1 MRSVNDMNPAAP
13 PVEAP
18 PRPGKGWRVWACI
31 AIAAFWILAPFLSAL
46 AWACILAHVT
56 WPMHS
61 RLMRMMPTLPKTGAV
76 LSTAAVAT
84 AVVLPLVSLSAWL
97 RADTAAVAHLVGGYL
112 DRGMHDVL
120 DSVTGI
126 PFIGPAIHDWF
137 ADRIGTD
144 ASVRD
149 FLKQW
154 AAEGT
159 GALLSVLGG
168 VGRNAARFGL
178 AIIFLYVLYRHGEE
192 VIAALGKALRKT
204 AGAEGERWIRVAA
217 AANRAVMLSLLLAAV
232 LQGIVAGIGYW
243 LVGIEASLLLGFAT
257 AVASLLPMA
266 GTFLVWGPASLVL
279 LSTGHPLAAL
289 SLLAWGT
296 LLVHPLDNVLRPL
309 FISSAV
315 NLPFL
320 LVFLGV
326 VGGIAA
332 FGLVGLVIG
341 PVVLSVCWSM
351 AREAWPP
358 PDREPDGAK
367 IIGAAPSP

>member
-1 MRSVNDMNPAAP
+1 
-13 PVEAP
+13 
-18 PRPGKGWRVWACI
+18 
-31 AIAAFWILAPFLSAL
+31 
-46 AWACILAHVT
+46 
-56 WPMHS
+56 MHS
-61 RLMRMMPTLPKTGAV
+61 RLMRLMPTLPKTGAA

-84 AVVLPLVSLSAWL
+84 AVVFPLASLGAWL
-97 RADTAAVAHLVGGYL
+97 RTDTAAVAHLVGSYL
-112 DRGMHDVL
+112 DRGMNDVL
-120 DSVTGI
+120 DSATGF
-126 PFIGPAIHDWF
+126 PLVGPAIHDWF

-144 ASVRD
+144 ASLRD

-154 AAEGT
+154 AAEGL

-192 VIAALGKALRKT
+192 VIAALRRALRKT
-204 AGAEGERWIRVAA
+204 VGAEGERWMRVAA

-232 LQGIVAGIGYW
+232 LQGIVAGIGYR
-243 LVGIEASLLLGFAT
+243 LVGIEAPLLLGFAT
-257 AVASLLPMA
+257 AVASLLPMV
-266 GTFLVWGPASLVL
+266 GTFLVWGAACLVL

-315 NLPFL
+315 DLPFL

-341 PVVLSVCWSM
+341 PVILSVCWSM
-351 AREAWPP
+351 AREAWPSSEN
-358 PDREPDGAK
+358 DSDGAMSSA
-367 IIGAAPSP
+367 GE

>member
-1 MRSVNDMNPAAP
+1 MIPASPRVA
-13 PVEAP
+13 AP
-18 PRPGKGWRVWACI
+18 PRPGKGWPVRACI
-31 AIAAFWILAPFLSAL
+31 AIAACWILAPFLSAL

-61 RLMRMMPTLPKTGAV
+61 RLMRTMPTLPKTGAV

-97 RADTAAVAHLVGGYL
+97 RADAAAVAHFIGGYL
-112 DRGMHDVL
+112 DRGMNDVL
-120 DSVTGI
+120 DSATGI

-144 ASVRD
+144 ASLRD
-149 FLKQW
+149 FVKQW
-154 AAEGT
+154 AAEGL

-168 VGRNAARFGL
+168 VGRNAVRFGL
-178 AIIFLYVLYRHGEE
+178 AIIFLYVLYRRGEE
-192 VIAALGKALRKT
+192 VIAALRKALRKT

-217 AANRAVMLSLLLAAV
+217 AANRAVMRSLLLAARA
-232 LQGIVAGIGYW
+232 AGGR
-243 LVGIEASLLLGFAT
+243 GRHRLLARRHRGTT
-257 AVASLLPMA
+257 AA
-266 GTFLVWGPASLVL
+266 GLCHSRRVPAAFGGNVPRVGPASLVL

-315 NLPFL
+315 DIPFF

-326 VGGIAA
+326 VGGISA

-351 AREAWPP
+351 TRQACPP
-358 PDREPDGAK
+358 PEHDSDD
-367 IIGAAPSP
+367 AAVRRTS

>member
-1 MRSVNDMNPAAP
+1 MWSANDMNPASP
-13 PVEAP
+13 PAEAP
-18 PRPGKGWRVWACI
+18 PPPGKGWPVWACA
-31 AIAAFWILAPFLSAL
+31 AIAACWILAPFLSAL

-61 RLMRMMPTLPKTGAV
+61 RLMRRIPALPKTGAV
-76 LSTAAVAT
+76 LSTTAVAT

-97 RADTAAVAHLVGGYL
+97 RTDTAAIAHLIGGYL
-112 DRGMHDVL
+112 DRGMNDVL
-120 DSVTGI
+120 DSATAI
-126 PFIGPAIHDWF
+126 PLIGPAIHDWF

-144 ASVRD
+144 ASLRD

-154 AAEGT
+154 ASEGL

-192 VIAALGKALRKT
+192 VIAALRRALRKA

-243 LVGIEASLLLGFAT
+243 LVGIEAPLLLGFAT
-257 AVASLLPMA
+257 AVASLLPMV

-279 LSTGHPLAAL
+279 LSTGHALAAL
-289 SLLAWGT
+289 ALLAWGT
-296 LLVHPLDNVLRPL
+296 LLVHPLDNFLRPL

-315 NLPFL
+315 DLPFL

-351 AREAWPP
+351 ASDAWPP
-358 PDREPDGAK
+358 PERESDGAEVL
-367 IIGAAPSP
+367 

>member
-1 MRSVNDMNPAAP
+1 MNSASTPAD
-13 PVEAP
+13 EP
-18 PRPGKGWRVWACI
+18 PRSCKGWPVWACVV
-31 AIAAFWILAPFLSAL
+31 IAACWILAPFLSAV

-61 RLMRMMPTLPKTGAV
+61 RLMRGIPALPKTGAA
-76 LSTAAVAT
+76 LSAAVVAT

-97 RADTAAVAHLVGGYL
+97 RADTAAVAHLIGGYL
-112 DRGMHDVL
+112 DRGMNDVL
-120 DSVTGI
+120 DSATGI
-126 PFIGPAIHDWF
+126 PFVGPAIHDWF
-137 ADRIGTD
+137 AGRIGTD
-144 ASVRD
+144 ASLRD

-154 AAEGT
+154 ATEGLS
-159 GALLSVLGG
+159 ALLSVLGG

-192 VIAALGKALRKT
+192 VTAALRKALRKA

-232 LQGIVAGIGYW
+232 LQGIVAGTGYW
-243 LVGIEASLLLGFAT
+243 LVGVEAPLLLGFAT
-257 AVASLLPMA
+257 AVASLLPMV
-266 GTFLVWGPASLVL
+266 GTFLVWGPASMVL
-279 LSTGHPLAAL
+279 LLTGHPLAAL

-315 NLPFL
+315 DLPLL

-326 VGGIAA
+326 VGGISA

-358 PDREPDGAK
+358 QGHDSD
-367 IIGAAPSP
+367 IAAVRGTA

>member
-1 MRSVNDMNPAAP
+1 MNPASTSPGAL
-13 PVEAP
+13 
-18 PRPGKGWRVWACI
+18 PRPGKSWPVWACV
-31 AIAAFWILAPFLSAL
+31 AIAACWILVPFLSAL

-61 RLMRMMPTLPKTGAV
+61 RLLRMIPRLPKTASV
-76 LSTAAVAT
+76 LSTAAVAA

-97 RADTAAVAHLVGGYL
+97 RADTAAVAHLVAGYL
-112 DRGMHDVL
+112 DRGMSDVL
-120 DSVTGI
+120 DSATAI
-126 PFIGPAIHDWF
+126 PFIGPAMHDWF
-137 ADRIGTD
+137 AGRVGTD
-144 ASVRD
+144 ASLRD

-154 AAEGT
+154 ASEGL

-192 VIAALGKALRKT
+192 VIAALRRALGKA
-204 AGAEGERWIRVAA
+204 AGAEGERWIRVAS

-232 LQGIVAGIGYW
+232 LQGIVAGIGYR
-243 LVGIEASLLLGFAT
+243 LVGIGAPLLLGFAT
-257 AVASLLPMA
+257 AVVSLLPMV

-279 LSTGHPLAAL
+279 LSTGHPLAAV

-315 NLPFL
+315 DLPFL

-351 AREAWPP
+351 VREAWGSSEN
-358 PDREPDGAK
+358 DAGGAM
-367 IIGAAPSP
+367 PSARV

>member
-1 MRSVNDMNPAAP
+1 MRPASNLA
-13 PVEAP
+13 EAP
-18 PRPGKGWRVWACI
+18 PRPVKGWPVWACVVF
-31 AIAAFWILAPFLSAL
+31 AACWILGPFLSAL
-46 AWACILAHVT
+46 AWACILAHLT
-56 WPMHS
+56 WPVHS
-61 RLMRMMPTLPKTGAV
+61 RLMRAIPALPKTAAM
-76 LSTAAVAT
+76 LSTTAVAT

-97 RADTAAVAHLVGGYL
+97 RADTTAVAHLIGGYL
-112 DRGMHDVL
+112 DRGMNDVL
-120 DSVTGI
+120 DSAAGI
-126 PFIGPAIHDWF
+126 PVIGPSIHDGF
-137 ADRIGTD
+137 AGRMDAD
-144 ASVRD
+144 ASVGD

-154 AAEGT
+154 ASEGL
-159 GALLSVLGG
+159 GALLGVLGG

-178 AIIFLYVLYRHGEE
+178 AIVFLYVLYRHGDEAA
-192 VIAALGKALRKT
+192 AALRKALRKA
-204 AGAEGERWIRVAA
+204 AGADGERLIRVAA

-232 LQGIVAGIGYW
+232 LQGIVAWIGYW
-243 LVGIEASLLLGFAT
+243 LVGIGAPLLLGFAT
-257 AVASLLPMA
+257 AVASLLPMV

-279 LSTGHPLAAL
+279 LATGHPLAAL

-315 NLPFL
+315 DLPFL

-351 AREAWPP
+351 AREAWPSSEI
-358 PDREPDGAK
+358 DSDAISAGVTD
-367 IIGAAPSP
+367 

>member
-1 MRSVNDMNPAAP
+1 MPLVNDMSAASAAA
-13 PVEAP
+13 EAL
-18 PRPGKGWRVWACI
+18 PRAGKGWPVWACI

-61 RLMRMMPTLPKTGAV
+61 RLMRMFPTLPKTGAV

-97 RADTAAVAHLVGGYL
+97 RSDTAAVAHLVGGYL
-112 DRGMHDVL
+112 DRGMNDVL
-120 DSVTGI
+120 DSATGI
-126 PFIGPAIHDWF
+126 PFIGRTIHDWF
-137 ADRIGTD
+137 AGRIGTD
-144 ASVRD
+144 ASLRD

-154 AAEGT
+154 ASEGL

-168 VGRNAARFGL
+168 VGRNTARFGL

-192 VIAALGKALRKT
+192 LIAALRTALRKA

-232 LQGIVAGIGYW
+232 LQGIVASIGYW
-243 LVGIEASLLLGFAT
+243 LVGIEAPLLLGFAT
-257 AVASLLPMA
+257 AVASLLPMV
-266 GTFLVWGPASLVL
+266 GTLLVWGPASLIL

-289 SLLAWGT
+289 SLMAWGT

-315 NLPFL
+315 DLPFL

-326 VGGIAA
+326 VGGITA

-351 AREAWPP
+351 AREAWPSSEN
-358 PDREPDGAK
+358 DSDGP
-367 IIGAAPSP
+367 APSAVE

>member
-1 MRSVNDMNPAAP
+1 MRLANDMNPASP
-13 PVEAP
+13 SSEAP
-18 PRPGKGWRVWACI
+18 PRHGKGWPVWACV
-31 AIAAFWILAPFLSAL
+31 AIAASWILAPFLSAL

-61 RLMRMMPTLPKTGAV
+61 RLMRKIPTLPKTSAV
-76 LSTAAVAT
+76 LSSAAIAT

-97 RADTAAVAHLVGGYL
+97 RADTAAVAHLIDGYL
-112 DRGMHDVL
+112 DRGMNDVL
-120 DSVTGI
+120 DGATGI
-126 PFIGPAIHDWF
+126 PLIGPAIHDWF
-137 ADRIGTD
+137 AERIGTD
-144 ASVRD
+144 ASLRD

-154 AAEGT
+154 AAEGLGT
-159 GALLSVLGG
+159 LLSVLGG

-192 VIAALGKALRKT
+192 VTAGLRRALQRT
-204 AGAEGERWIRVAA
+204 AGAEGERWIRIAA

-243 LVGIEASLLLGFAT
+243 LVGIKAPLLLGLVT
-257 AVASLLPMA
+257 AVASLLPMV

-289 SLLAWGT
+289 SLLGWGT

-315 NLPFL
+315 DLPFL

-341 PVVLSVCWSM
+341 PVALAVCWSM

-358 PDREPDGAK
+358 PEHDSDDPEVGEM
-367 IIGAAPSP
+367 